1 MKKLGEQKWMLI
13 VYAVLFITIGLLEFI
28 LSIVKLGVAVQVMSY
43 SIAVGLFLVG
53 LMHIIVCLV
62 AYTKAF
68 FKAALILGSIA
79 IALGVIL
86 CVNPYILAEYLLIF
100 ISVVALALGAVLL
113 VKAILAICYRYKGGW
128 IFLYFLFATLCL
140 TFGILALVF
149 RNKMEIEQAIYCAS
163 GAFILAIGVFLLVA
177 GIKVLT
183 TKKEIE
189 NAQ

>member
-1 MKKLGEQKWMLI
+1 MKSFKEQKWMLI
-13 VYAVLFITIGLLEFI
+13 VYAVLFIVIGLIELI
-28 LSIVKLGVAVQVMSY
+28 LSIFNLAAAIKVVSY
-43 SIAVGLFLVG
+43 SIAIGLFIIG

-86 CVNPYILAEYLLIF
+86 VVDPYILAAYLLIF
-100 ISVVALALGAVLL
+100 ISVVALALGTVLL
-113 VKAILAICYRYKGGW
+113 VKAILAIVYRYKGGW

-149 RNKMEIEQAIYCAS
+149 RNKVEIEQAIYCAS
-163 GAFILAIGVFLLVA
+163 GAFILAIGIFLLVA
-177 GIKVLT
+177 GINLLNN
-183 TKKEIE
+183 KKNLES
-189 NAQ
+189 AQ